1 MPVRTG
7 PRSSPWTTVR
17 CSHCGSGFPL
27 SIRNQQQC
35 RSDGRE
41 PLCTSC
47 RRPPVKLRDAE
58 RQRLEA
64 WWRRRLPPEELAE
77 GDMGDM
83 TRRELIRSVG
93 PTTSTSRWNRDTE
106 PDPIPGTASSVSP
119 SASA

>member
-64 WWRRRLPPEELAE
+64 VVATPAAARGARRGRYGRHDAE
-77 GDMGDM
+77 GADQVCGADNFN
-83 TRRELIRSVG
+83 VAV
-93 PTTSTSRWNRDTE
+93 E
-106 PDPIPGTASSVSP
+106 PRHRT
-119 SASA
+119 